1 MKLRTLAFTTLLAL
15 SSTAAA
21 NAQIME
27 RPVGGDPVRLAS
39 GQVAGSALASGVRTY
54 FGIPFAAPPLRDLRW
69 REPQPVQAWTGVR
82 EAVAFPPMCP
92 QGMRGPGQNHYFG
105 AEPTSEDCLYVNV
118 WAPPTSAAQASE
130 GAPGAKASKAP
141 VVVWIYGGGFSGGSA
156 SMPWANGETLASK
169 GVVYVTLNYR
179 LGALGF
185 MAHPELTAESPH
197 HASGDYGHLDQVAAL
212 KWVQD
217 NIAAFGGDADN
228 VTVIGQSAG
237 SMSVSALQASPLSA
251 GLFHRAIGL
260 SGNVVGAGAGAL
272 ATNEAAEAQGV
283 ALQTA
288 LGVSSLAEMRRLPA
302 DRIIGV
308 RGVRT
313 GPSIDGYFMPR
324 PPKEI
329 FAAGEANDVGLLIG
343 FTRDEGFSPLVQA
356 SSAEDY
362 QAIARRTYPD
372 QADELLAA
380 YPADANWARN
390 ARDAGRDISLG
401 MTTRDWAAHQTR
413 PGRQPAF
420 GYMFSRVHPYA
431 PGVAFIDHDPAAVGA
446 YHAGDIV
453 YWFGNLDAFNA
464 YRTTRNFTAVDR
476 TLSDTMSNMIV
487 AFATRGDP
495 SLPGVSAPRYDA
507 KDEKLIELGEHVG
520 PIDWPGR
527 TRFDMLGSLKA
538 QQQPPSSAAAPAV
551 GSAPNAGPR
560 F

>member
-1 MKLRTLAFTTLLAL
+1 MKSRALVVMTLAAL
-15 SSTAAA
+15 TVATATF
-21 NAQIME
+21 AQVVDK
-27 RPVGGDPVRLAS
+27 PVAGDPVRLPS
-39 GQVAGSALASGVRTY
+39 GLVAGATQASGVRTY
-54 FGIPFAAPPLRDLRW
+54 LGIPFAGPPLRNLRW
-69 REPQPVQAWTGVR
+69 REPQPVQPWTGVR

-105 AEPTSEDCLYVNV
+105 AEPTSEDCLYVNI
-118 WAPPTSAAQASE
+118 WAPPSAASQASA
-130 GAPGAKASKAP
+130 GGPAAAPKAP

-169 GVVYVTLNYR
+169 GVVYVTFNYR

-197 HASGDYGHLDQVAAL
+197 HASGDYGHLDQIAAL

-217 NIAAFGGDADN
+217 NIAAFGGDPAN

-237 SMSVSALQASPLSA
+237 SMSVSALQASPLAA

-260 SGNVVGAGAGAL
+260 SGNVIGPGAGAL

-302 DRIIGV
+302 DRIVGV

-324 PPKEI
+324 PPQEI
-329 FAAGEANDVGLLIG
+329 YAAGQANDVALLIG
-343 FTRDEGFSPLVQA
+343 FTRDEGFSPLGQA
-356 SSAEDY
+356 RSAEDY
-362 QAIARRTYPD
+362 QAIARRTYPE

-390 ARDAGRDISLG
+390 AREAGRDVSLS
-401 MTTRDWAAHQTR
+401 MTTRDWAAYQAR

-431 PGVAFIDHDPAAVGA
+431 PDVAFIDHDPATVGA

-464 YRTTRNFTAVDR
+464 FRTTRNFTALDR
-476 TLSDTMSNMIV
+476 SLSDTMSNMIV

-495 SLPGVSAPRYDA
+495 SVPGAGVPRYDP

-527 TRFDMLGSLKA
+527 THFDMLESLKP
-538 QQQPPSSAAAPAV
+538 QQPPPASAATPPVGPA
-551 GSAPNAGPR
+551 ANAGPR